1 MKLEKRQASKCAVIN
16 ASPDDIDSEGAH
28 IIKRSLAKEDG
39 SETGIVSIDLVCRY
53 HSVTSNADTFP
64 VLPGD
69 LGYNPPLR
77 KYLSG
82 ESGKQH
88 R

>member
-1 MKLEKRQASKCAVIN
+1 MKLDKRQASKCAVIDVRP
-16 ASPDDIDSEGAH
+16 SQIDREGAH

-64 VLPGD
+64 VLFGD
-69 LGYNPPLR
+69 LGYNPPIR
-77 KYLSG
+77 KYLNG
-82 ESGKQH
+82 QSGKQH

>member
-1 MKLEKRQASKCAVIN
+1 MKLDKRQASECAIID
-16 ASPDDIDSEGAH
+16 ARPDEIKSEGAH
-28 IIKRSLAKEDG
+28 IIKRSLVKEDG

-53 HSVTSNADTFP
+53 HSVTSIAGTFP
-64 VLPGD
+64 VLLGD
-69 LGYNPPLR
+69 LGYNPPVR

-82 ESGKQH
+82 QSGKQH

>member
-1 MKLEKRQASKCAVIN
+1 MKLDERQAEECAVII
-16 ASPDDIDSEGAH
+16 ASPTQIKREGAH

-39 SETGIVSIDLVCRY
+39 SETGMVSIGLVRRY
-53 HSVTSNADTFP
+53 RSVTSNAGTFP
-64 VLPGD
+64 ALPTD
-69 LGYNPPLR
+69 LGYNPPVR

-82 ESGKQH
+82 RSGKQP

>member
-1 MKLEKRQASKCAVIN
+1 MKLNKRQARKCAVIN
-16 ASPDDIDSEGAH
+16 ASPTQIKSEGAH

-39 SETGIVSIDLVCRY
+39 SETGIVSIGLVCRY

-64 VLPGD
+64 VLPTD

-77 KYLSG
+77 RYPSG
-82 ESGKQH
+82 QSGK
-88 R
+88 